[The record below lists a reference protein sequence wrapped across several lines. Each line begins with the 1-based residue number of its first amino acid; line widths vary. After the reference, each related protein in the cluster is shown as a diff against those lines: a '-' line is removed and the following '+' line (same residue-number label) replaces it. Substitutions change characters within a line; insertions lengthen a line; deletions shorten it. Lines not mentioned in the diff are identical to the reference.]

1 MIPHGEHCS
10 HCDSPVDES
19 WGTCFVC
26 GREIECELH
35 DHHDF
40 AGYPSARAAIR
51 KARCEEVR

>member
-35 DHHDF
+35 DH
-40 AGYPSARAAIR
+40 RAAIR